1 MRGINGV
8 FWIISIC
15 VFGVFAYMNWRY
27 LDVQF
32 LEYTMGDEFPQFL
45 QLQKMYEGMLEFDI
59 KKFFTF
65 EFYNY
70 GFLWYGL
77 NLLVVLPFKVY
88 PNYEMAIYMPRMLN
102 ALFAIALLGVIY
114 KIAKL
119 YVNSRIAL
127 LFCVF
132 TIAMPGFW
140 RIGYLFK
147 PDLFQALLL
156 LCCVYYLCKD
166 NFRFSKFY
174 YYGIIFFGLAF
185 GVAKFQAIMF
195 LPLLYSYIFYIFISN
210 PNIHTLLHVAKK
222 ITIATLGIF
231 VLWILT
237 NPYLMHP
244 RGFLAW
250 LAMFKGNMNS
260 NATNHGSY
268 IDVSIMQKLSQV
280 VDFYYF
286 EFAVLICLVFVC
298 IVLGILAFRMFFART
313 HTFQKYY
320 VFIPVA
326 VGFGVSILYLLLQV
340 NKAWESYY
348 FSSICLGILLFIPF
362 VLVVDERFER
372 VKLALGGGAFSML
385 IILEIFGGFYN
396 HAYQQVFEKYPRD
409 LSALKERS
417 DKLVALLNPYFK
429 DMHLPFTLLIDTP
442 LAYLQFGLEPKNIYR
457 HYGHL
462 NPEGFVY
469 EEWNKKP
476 HTFPFVP
483 KDFIILRKDSAF
495 FDSSKRPSVINQ
507 NLAHSLQTLQE
518 LQDGVWPYEKIIDT
532 QDFVVFQNLNTIH
545 NNKE

>member
-8 FWIISIC
+8 FWIISVC

-59 KKFFTF
+59 KKFFAF

-70 GFLWYGL
+70 GFLWYAL

-127 LFCVF
+127 LFCIF
-132 TIAMPGFW
+132 AIAMPGFW
-140 RIGYLFK
+140 RVGYLFK

-156 LCCVYYLCKD
+156 LCCVYCLCKD

-174 YYGIIFFGLAF
+174 YYGIIFFGFAF
-185 GVAKFQAIMF
+185 GAAKFQAIMF

-222 ITIATLGIF
+222 ITIATLSIF
-231 VLWILT
+231 ALWILT
-237 NPYLMHP
+237 NPYLVHP

-286 EFAVLICLVFVC
+286 EFVVFVCLVFVC
-298 IVLGILAFRMFFART
+298 IALGILAFRMFFART
-313 HTFQKYY
+313 HTFQKHYI
-320 VFIPVA
+320 FIPVA

-372 VKLALGGGAFSML
+372 MKLALGGG
-385 IILEIFGGFYN
+385 
-396 HAYQQVFEKYPRD
+396 H
-409 LSALKERS
+409 
-417 DKLVALLNPYFK
+417 LVC
-429 DMHLPFTLLIDTP
+429 
-442 LAYLQFGLEPKNIYR
+442 
-457 HYGHL
+457 
-462 NPEGFVY
+462 
-469 EEWNKKP
+469 
-476 HTFPFVP
+476 
-483 KDFIILRKDSAF
+483 S
-495 FDSSKRPSVINQ
+495 
-507 NLAHSLQTLQE
+507 
-518 LQDGVWPYEKIIDT
+518 
-532 QDFVVFQNLNTIH
+532 
-545 NNKE
+545 